1 MILSAVEHMFKNQ
14 PDESGKEE
22 EENEAEAPRFNAR
35 KKAGAAVSK
44 SN

>member
-22 EENEAEAPRFNAR
+22 ENEAEAPRFNAR
-35 KKAGAAVSK
+35 KKAGSAVSK
-44 SN
+44 GN